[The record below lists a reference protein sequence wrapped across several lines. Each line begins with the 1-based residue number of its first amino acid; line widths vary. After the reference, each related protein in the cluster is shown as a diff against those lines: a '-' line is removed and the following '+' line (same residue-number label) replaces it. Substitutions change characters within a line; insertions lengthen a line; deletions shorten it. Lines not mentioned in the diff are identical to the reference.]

1 MREEDQNLFKR
12 KKSPQ
17 KASDTQKPRKELRKK
32 SSFTFESINVKTR
45 IADIRTLIFMA
56 TCLGIAL
63 LGYYF
68 KYYFIGEEDIE
79 RYEIRRTT
87 VLEENNILD
96 YNL

>member
-1 MREEDQNLFKR
+1 MQEEDQNLFKR

-17 KASDTQKPRKELRKK
+17 TAYETQKPKKELRKK
-32 SSFTFESINVKTR
+32 SSITLDSINVKTK
-45 IADIRTLIFMA
+45 ITDTRTLIFMA
-56 TCLGIAL
+56 TCLGVAL

-87 VLEENNILD
+87 ELEENKILD
-96 YNL
+96 INL